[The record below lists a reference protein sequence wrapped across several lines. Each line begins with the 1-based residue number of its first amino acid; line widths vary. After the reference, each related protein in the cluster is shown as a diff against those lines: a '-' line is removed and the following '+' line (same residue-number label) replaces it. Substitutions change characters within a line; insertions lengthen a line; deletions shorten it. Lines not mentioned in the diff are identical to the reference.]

1 MASADPSIAPGL
13 DLAAVWAH
21 LARPWRE
28 LQRVPPIAWLGA
40 DPPVCVLHAD
50 GRESLWA
57 DGAPRKA
64 SAADCAAARFVAVE
78 LSADETLECPV
89 PLPPMASSDR
99 QDALALAVR
108 MASPFEA
115 HELVWGW
122 RDAEGQG
129 PATAMLASRRAVQAR
144 LDAAAGRVGRRGA
157 PEVWAFDG
165 RGRPVV
171 LQGHGELA
179 RQRRRAHGRW
189 LGWALLISAA
199 LLAAAVLVTPTVQL
213 KLRAMQAVRAYAE
226 VERQLAP
233 VLAQREAVV
242 KAQAQQAALRDLMAE
257 RVEPLAVLDLLT
269 QAVPDDSHLQRLQ
282 LQGTKA
288 TLIGQTPNTAALMN
302 TLSGQPLVRDVRSPN
317 PSTRSM
323 TAGRENF
330 AIELTLQPDALR
342 PPAAAAAVVP
352 PALPA
357 SAPAAPAPAASVA
370 AAASAAASGASR

>member
-1 MASADPSIAPGL
+1 MASADSSIAPGL
-13 DLAAVWAH
+13 DLAAVWAQ
-21 LARPWRE
+21 LVRPWHE
-28 LQRVPPIAWLGA
+28 LQRVPPFAWLGA
-40 DPPVCVLHAD
+40 DPAVCVLHAD
-50 GRESLWA
+50 GRESLWV

-64 SAADCAAARFVAVE
+64 TAAECAAARFVAVE
-78 LSADETLECPV
+78 VTADETLECPV
-89 PLPPMASSDR
+89 PLPPMASTDR

-115 HELVWGW
+115 HDLVWGW
-122 RDAEGQG
+122 READGPG

-144 LDAAAGRVGRRGA
+144 LDATAGRIGRRGA

-171 LQGHGELA
+171 LQGHGEAA
-179 RQRRRAHGRW
+179 RQRRRSRGRW
-189 LGWALLISAA
+189 LGWVLLISAA

-233 VLAQREAVV
+233 VLAQREALV

-282 LQGTKA
+282 LQGAKA

-302 TLSGQPLVRDVRSPN
+302 KLSGQPLVRDVRSPN

-342 PPAAAAAVVP
+342 PPATTAAGAL
-352 PALPA
+352 LPA
-357 SAPAAPAPAASVA
+357 SAPPAQAAAASSVA
-370 AAASAAASGASR
+370 ATASAAASGASR